1 MRSTL
6 PQSTPVCVRAG
17 IGVNGNDLRKYSRCS
32 MEMKF
37 VANAEALTPRCSG
50 AAFSTLIIWRF
61 TSPWI
66 PVVACPR
73 MLWSV
78 AGMTRDL
85 VSALDTKP
93 DCVVAVL
100 LSMNP
105 LKRPLAKFSPLKKGG
120 SEPSS
125 QEARLVC
132 LSEHAM
138 PEAAWTL
145 ALRQTYYLVFN
156 ASSRSSRL
164 RILPLALRGSGSSR
178 NVKKSGTL

>member
-6 PQSTPVCVRAG
+6 PQSTPVRDRAG
-17 IGVNGNDLRKYSRCS
+17 TGVNGNDLRKYLRCS
-32 MEMKF
+32 MELKF
-37 VANAEALTPRCSG
+37 VANAETLTPWGSG
-50 AAFSTLIIWRF
+50 AAFSTFINWRF
-61 TSPWI
+61 KSPWV

-73 MLWSV
+73 MLRSA
-78 AGMTRDL
+78 AGMTRGW
-85 VSALDTKP
+85 VSPLDTKP
-93 DCVVAVL
+93 DCVVALL

-145 ALRQTYYLVFN
+145 SLRQTYYLGK
-156 ASSRSSRL
+156 L
-164 RILPLALRGSGSSR
+164 
-178 NVKKSGTL
+178 